1 MAAGTARADGSM
13 PRLSFVEDSD
23 SSESNDDA
31 TAANEADSS
40 SHATGAAA
48 SLSQPE
54 DAHQANTAPAPS
66 GGSAAQ
72 LRQRATERWEHLR
85 TLTKDE
91 RLKCAL
97 SPAAAEVAAEAEGLC
112 LVRAP
117 GTKSGFKNVTLA
129 DSGRQFRFAAFMP
142 DGKQKIL
149 IGYYLAAEE
158 AALACA
164 LAHPNPSTSL
174 CPTATHAH
182 LTVRQASPHLIA
194 PPVHRRALDRA
205 RGEPQAGQCRRECRR
220 AAPSAQCHRGAS
232 PLHPPLFTSP

>member
-1 MAAGTARADGSM
+1 M
-13 PRLSFVEDSD
+13 PGLSFVEDSD

-54 DAHQANTAPAPS
+54 DARQANTAPAPS

-97 SPAAAEVAAEAEGLC
+97 SPAAAEAAAEAEGLC

-174 CPTATHAH
+174 CPTATHAR
-182 LTVRQASPHLIA
+182 LTVRQASPQLIA
-194 PPVHRRALDRA
+194 PPVHSRALDRA
-205 RGEPQAGQCRRECRR
+205 RGESQAGQCRRECRR

-232 PLHPPLFTSP
+232 PLHPPLLISP

>member
-1 MAAGTARADGSM
+1 M

-23 SSESNDDA
+23 SSESDDDA

-54 DAHQANTAPAPS
+54 DARQANTAPAPS

-97 SPAAAEVAAEAEGLC
+97 SPAAAEAAAEAEGLC
-112 LVRAP
+112 PGGARAV
-117 GTKSGFKNVTLA
+117 S
-129 DSGRQFRFAAFMP
+129 
-142 DGKQKIL
+142 
-149 IGYYLAAEE
+149 E
-158 AALACA
+158 AATRPTLLLFIFAI
-164 LAHPNPSTSL
+164 L
-174 CPTATHAH
+174 C
-182 LTVRQASPHLIA
+182 VRY
-194 PPVHRRALDRA
+194 
-205 RGEPQAGQCRRECRR
+205 
-220 AAPSAQCHRGAS
+220 
-232 PLHPPLFTSP
+232 